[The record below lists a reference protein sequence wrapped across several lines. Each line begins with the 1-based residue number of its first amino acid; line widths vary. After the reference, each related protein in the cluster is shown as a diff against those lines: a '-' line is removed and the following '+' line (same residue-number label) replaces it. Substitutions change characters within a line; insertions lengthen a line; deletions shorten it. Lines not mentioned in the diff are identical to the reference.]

1 MSPFM
6 ATTGRAMQLP
16 SAFENPMHVTQSA
29 EVEKM
34 AEVDKVIKEARD
46 EAAERYKDQYDKGRD
61 AQEFAAGD
69 KVWWR
74 EHDVTALQPKR
85 TGPYVIKRVV
95 SKLDYELEELPQGP
109 KIGRRHSVVNIQHLE
124 RFEAAEIREAE
135 EVVEKIVNHRRRK
148 NKVKYL
154 VKWQDG
160 SETWE
165 PTAHLIDKDGGEFV
179 VNKELKDYWR
189 KTPTLETREPLYP
202 G

>member
-135 EVVEKIVNHRRRK
+135 EVVEKIVNHRRRSRPPCPLACAGDVDSPRPRPEK
-148 NKVKYL
+148 KSYM
-154 VKWQDG
+154 
-160 SETWE
+160 
-165 PTAHLIDKDGGEFV
+165 P
-179 VNKELKDYWR
+179 R
-189 KTPTLETREPLYP
+189 KFSAALRYSLSPRK
-202 G
+202 